1 MISITLQ
8 SWQSARSLPG
18 SEMLGVGMGG
28 YLFIYRFLP
37 LHKPKNKSIETN
49 SKSRSRPA
57 RAPSTSEEQR
67 E

>member
-28 YLFIYRFLP
+28 YLFIYLP
-37 LHKPKNKSIETN
+37 LSSSPQT
-49 SKSRSRPA
+49 
-57 RAPSTSEEQR
+57 
-67 E
+67 